1 MLSGASVAYCVRKIL
16 NDQPV
21 IADRAIVS
29 LDEQLLPGYNSSS
42 AKASRAKTERE
53 FRKIF
58 GL

>member
-1 MLSGASVAYCVRKIL
+1 L